1 MIPPIEVAIKWPRMR
16 IRHTTL
22 FVIFL
27 ALVASVRADEIKLD
41 SPQPKITTVAAMRVR
56 KEPQVAA
63 AEITRLK
70 LGTIV
75 NAVSRSS
82 SQDTIGG
89 KTDYWYR
96 INLPNGD
103 TGWLFGGLLLDYSPQ
118 QRLALL
124 RRIIEARLNAENLEF
139 ADQQETYNLARS
151 SIDEVKDAGTRAEFE
166 LLTLLALR
174 SSAATFP
181 DNRGEEAT
189 YREWRKSHAAEVV
202 KNEFAGGYNLRA
214 ELLWN
219 LEAKYH
225 AQSIAE
231 RIAWEA
237 AETQPPSDCEGDEVC
252 DFFVIE
258 GEVKYLSLH
267 PTGAHAAEAIKNLT
281 AALTD
286 EVISAAN
293 AKGGDKYVVEQR
305 VALRKMLASLR
316 LAVVKTSAPEKTAL
330 IKKLEQVKP

>member
-1 MIPPIEVAIKWPRMR
+1 MR

-22 FVIFL
+22 FIIFL
-27 ALVASVRADEIKLD
+27 NVFVVGHVSAKADEIKLD

-56 KEPQVAA
+56 KEPQTTA

-70 LGTIV
+70 LATVV

-82 SQDTIGG
+82 NQDTISG

-103 TGWLFGGLLLDYSPQ
+103 TGWLFGGLLLDYNPQ

-124 RRIIEARLNAENLEF
+124 RQIIAARLNTENLEF
-139 ADQQETYNLARS
+139 ADHQETYNVARS
-151 SIDEVKDAGTRAEFE
+151 SINEAKDVGTRAEFE

-174 SSAATFP
+174 SSAGTFP
-181 DNRGEEAT
+181 DNRSDEPP
-189 YREWRKSHAAEVV
+189 YREWRKLHAAEVER
-202 KNEFAGGYNLRA
+202 NEFAGGYNLRA
-214 ELLWN
+214 ESLWN

-225 AQSIAE
+225 AQPIAE

-237 AETQPPSDCEGDEVC
+237 AETLPPSDCEGDEVC

-258 GEVKYLSLH
+258 GEIKYLNLH

-286 EVISAAN
+286 DVISAAN
-293 AKGGDKYVVEQR
+293 AKGGDKYEVEQR
-305 VALRKMLASLR
+305 TNLRKMLVSLHA
-316 LAVVKTSAPEKTAL
+316 AVAKTSVPEKTEL
-330 IKKLEQVKP
+330 IKKLARVNP